1 MFFRRTLALSAALLS
16 LAFGAWA
23 QAPYATLNPPQ
34 ATDGGGKIEVVEFFW
49 YGCPHCYSLEPEVA
63 AWVKNAPKD
72 VVFRRVPAYPSEAWG
87 EGAKIYYTLEA
98 MGLLDQYHPKV
109 FDAIHKDNI
118 NLQNKGLRETWLKK
132 NGIDVAK
139 YEEAEKSFTV
149 ASKLARARQ
158 MTQSYKVDGVP
169 RVVVNGK
176 YYTSGEQAGGHQR
189 VFAVV
194 DQLVD
199 MARRDSLATASA
211 PAAAQPT
218 APPAKNAPPA
228 KK

>member
-1 MFFRRTLALSAALLS
+1 MIFRKTLALTAALFA
-16 LAFGAWA
+16 LAFGASA
-23 QAPYATLNPPQ
+23 QQPYAALNPPQ

-49 YGCPHCYSLEPEVA
+49 YGCPHCYTLEPEVI
-63 AWVKNAPKD
+63 AWAKRAPKD
-72 VVFRRVPAYPSEAWG
+72 VAFKRVPAYPSEAWG

-98 MGLLDQYHPKV
+98 MGLLDAYHQKV
-109 FDAIHKDNI
+109 FEAMHKDNV

-139 YEEAEKSFTV
+139 YNEAEKSFTV

-176 YYTSGEQAGGHQR
+176 YYTAGELAGGTHR
-189 VFAVV
+189 VFPVV
-194 DQLVD
+194 DQLVE
-199 MARRDSLATASA
+199 MARRESPATASA
-211 PAAAQPT
+211 PAAAQP
-218 APPAKNAPPA
+218 AAAQPA

>member
-1 MFFRRTLALSAALLS
+1 MIFRKSLALTAALFA

-34 ATDGGGKIEVVEFFW
+34 PPDGGGKIEVIEFFW
-49 YGCPHCYSLEPEVA
+49 YGCPHCYTLEPEVA
-63 AWVKNAPKD
+63 AWVKRAPKD
-72 VVFRRVPAYPSEAWG
+72 IVFKRVPAIPSEAWG

-98 MGLLDQYHPKV
+98 MGLLEQHHQKV
-109 FDAIHKDNI
+109 FDAMHKDNV
-118 NLQNKGLRETWLKK
+118 NLQNKRLREEWLQKS
-132 NGIDVAK
+132 GIDVAK
-139 YEEAEKSFTV
+139 YNETEKSFTV

-169 RVVVNGK
+169 RIIVNGK

-189 VFAVV
+189 VFPVV
-194 DQLVD
+194 DQLVE
-199 MARRDSLATASA
+199 MSRRDSATTASTA
-211 PAAAQPT
+211 TQPAAAQP
-218 APPAKNAPPA
+218 A

>member
-1 MFFRRTLALSAALLS
+1 MFFRRTLALTAALFS

-23 QAPYATLNPPQ
+23 QAPYAALNPPQ
-34 ATDGGGKIEVVEFFW
+34 PTDGGGKIEVVEFFW
-49 YGCPHCYSLEPEVA
+49 YGCPHCYTLEPEVI
-63 AWVKNAPKD
+63 AWAKRAPKD
-72 VVFRRVPAYPSEAWG
+72 VLFKRVPAVPSAAWE
-87 EGAKIYYTLEA
+87 EGARIYYTLEA
-98 MGLLDQYHPKV
+98 MGLLEQYHQKV
-109 FDAIHKDNI
+109 FDTIHKDNV
-118 NLQNKGLRETWLKK
+118 NLQNKTLRETWLKK

-139 YEEAEKSFTV
+139 YNEAEKSFSV

-169 RVVVNGK
+169 RVIVNGK
-176 YYTSGEQAGGHQR
+176 YYTSGEQAGGPQR

-199 MARRDSLATASA
+199 MARRDT
-211 PAAAQPT
+211 PAAAQP
-218 APPAKNAPPA
+218 A